1 MVANEKSSFIKM
13 NFQELIE
20 FVKHIPYGRNS
31 NREDFSLVISEN
43 KGTCSSK
50 HAFLKDFASKNYI
63 PNVKLIIGIYKMS
76 ESNTKINKILS
87 ENSLNYIP
95 EAHCYLKID
104 GTIVDVTSKES
115 NFERIRNAII
125 EEVEIETYQVAEFKI
140 KYHQDFIKKWIDE
153 NSIKQTF
160 DEIWNIREQCIKQLS
175 T

>member
-1 MVANEKSSFIKM
+1 M

-115 NFERIRNAII
+115 NFESIRNAII